1 MSTFCTLHITSESSS
16 TLPSGFLNPG
26 GKSDVDFVDL
36 ESPQASATR
45 KRVRAKLGLRDVQI
59 PRYRWQLCSDDFV
72 TSDDIYDH
80 LTWIFNCIQP
90 AHALFEHLGEGY
102 TYWLSTFWAGNG
114 TGGGPMIELR
124 SLDILAKH
132 RVEIGIAFYLED

>member
-1 MSTFCTLHITSESSS
+1 MSTFCTLHIISESSS
-16 TLPSGFLNPG
+16 TLPSGFLHARS
-26 GKSDVDFVDL
+26 KSDVDFVDL
-36 ESPQASATR
+36 ESPEASATR
-45 KRVRAKLGLRDVQI
+45 KRVRAKLGLLDVQV
-59 PRYRWQLCSDDFV
+59 PRYRWRLCSNDFV

-102 TYWLSTFWAGNG
+102 TYWLSTFWGGNG
-114 TGGGPMIELR
+114 TGGGPLIELR

-132 RVEIGIAFYLED
+132 RVEIGIAFYLEE